1 MNKRAL
7 GWLVAIVVVVGVIYT
22 VAKRPAGP
30 APAALPDKI
39 RIGTILPLSGDGAP
53 YGLPVRRTIEMA
65 VEKLNTAGGIAGKP
79 IEVVWG
85 DGQCDG
91 KAAATEAQ
99 KLVNVDG
106 VKIVFGGYC
115 SGETI
120 AAAPVTEAGQV
131 LLISPGS
138 SSPKITGIG
147 DFVFRTYPSDALA
160 GKIAAGYARNVMEL
174 SKVALISEQT
184 DYAQGLREAFKTTF
198 GELGGAVAAD
208 EVYQTGATDFRTQ
221 LLKVKEAGPEA
232 IYLVPQTGNP
242 GLLILQQAKEL
253 GIGGK
258 RLTAEVLMDRKIV
271 KENATLMD
279 GLVGVEAALDDANPT
294 VAAFLVEYKAKY
306 GEDMGGIP
314 LGNANGYQQVYL
326 MKDAIEAVGFDTAK
340 IKDWLYALKGWQGP
354 LGTLT
359 FDRNGD
365 PITGYFGIRVVTGG
379 TPKTLGVQQLANG
392 ELLPFEP
399 AK

>member
-1 MNKRAL
+1 MNKRAF
-7 GWLVAIVVVVGVIYT
+7 GWLVAIIVVVGVIYT

-30 APAALPDKI
+30 AATALPDKI

-53 YGLPVRRTIEMA
+53 YGLPARRAIEMA
-65 VEKLNTAGGIAGKP
+65 VEKVNAAGGIKGKP
-79 IEVVWG
+79 VEMVWG

-106 VKIVFGGYC
+106 VRIIFGGYC

-120 AAAPVTEAGQV
+120 PAAAITEAKQV

-147 DFVFRTYPSDALA
+147 DFVFRTFPSDALA
-160 GKIAAGYARNVMEL
+160 GKVAAGYARNVLKLE
-174 SKVALISEQT
+174 KVAVISEQT
-184 DYAQGLREAFKTTF
+184 DYAQGLRGAFKESF
-198 GELGGAVAAD
+198 GALGGAISAD
-208 EVYQTGATDFRTQ
+208 EVYQTGTTDFRTQ
-221 LLKVKEAGPEA
+221 LLKIKESSPDA
-232 IYLVPQTGNP
+232 IYLAPQTGSP
-242 GLLILQQAKEL
+242 GLVILQQAKEL

-258 RLTAEVLMDRKIV
+258 RLTAEVLMDRKLV
-271 KENATLMD
+271 SENAALMG
-279 GLVGVEAALDDANPT
+279 GLIGVEGGIDETNPA
-294 VAAFLVEYKAKY
+294 VAAFLAEYRAKY
-306 GEDMGGIP
+306 GEDMGGLP

-326 MKDAIEAVGFDTAK
+326 MKDAIETVGYDTTK
-340 IKDWLYALKGWQGP
+340 IRDWLYGLKGWPGP
-354 LGTLT
+354 LGSLT

-365 PITGYFGIRVVTGG
+365 PITGYFGIREVLAGKVG
-379 TPKTLGVQQLANG
+379 TLGVQRLVDG
-392 ELLPFEP
+392 ELLPFE